1 MADISNNTDRSSSK
15 GHSKPRSKKH
25 SLRVDMTPMV
35 DLAFLLISF
44 FMLTVVLTD
53 ERALKV
59 TMPNST
65 DEPDDVGECQV
76 MNVLIDSA
84 DRVFTYEGMEIKSM
98 KPTSFDAENGVRQVL
113 MAKSKLVS
121 TTCPK
126 DKHSKARKM
135 VCLIKLLPGAHYSS
149 MINILDEMEIT
160 GTDVYSMQE
169 PLAAE
174 MEEVAAKGLLADNSG
189 K

>member
-1 MADISNNTDRSSSK
+1 MADISNTDRGSSK

-44 FMLTVVLTD
+44 FMLTIVLTD
-53 ERALKV
+53 EKALKV
-59 TMPNST
+59 TMPNNT
-65 DEPDDVGECQV
+65 GEPDDVGECQV
-76 MNVLIDSA
+76 MHVLIDSA
-84 DRVFTYEGMEIKSM
+84 DRVFTYEGLDVRAMQ
-98 KPTSFDAENGVRQVL
+98 PTSFDADHGVRQVL
-113 MAKSKLVS
+113 MSKSKLVS
-121 TTCPK
+121 STCPK
-126 DKHSKARKM
+126 DKHGKPRKM
-135 VCLIKLLPGAHYSS
+135 VCLISLLPGAHYSS

-174 MEEVAAKGLLADNSG
+174 VEEVAAKGLLADNSG